1 MKIAVCMSGS
11 LRQFKTCYPNLK
23 DSLFGLEGIEYD
35 FFLSSWD
42 SKIRHQKV
50 DFKDEGSF
58 QEALDLYKPKKY
70 NYEIYDKEK
79 RKEIYELSGLSK
91 VDMKQF
97 RGSKMNNY
105 IGQLYNIYQANKL
118 KSEYEKEKGF
128 KYDLSMR
135 MRYDGWVFRGALTK
149 EAIININEGEIAVT
163 SLGWVTNTNK
173 NTNKPWRQGP
183 DDKFAIGKS
192 HEMDIYSSM
201 FVNFEDILML
211 NIDKY
216 QSFPLIH
223 SCIGEICKRN
233 NIKITQVELGVSV
246 YYKIVGYDRNMESDQ
261 IKNIVGAIDA
271 EKIHLRKK

>member
-1 MKIAVCMSGS
+1 MK
-11 LRQFKTCYPNLK
+11 KK
-23 DSLFGLEGIEYD
+23 
-35 FFLSSWD
+35 
-42 SKIRHQKV
+42 KV
-50 DFKDEGSF
+50 
-58 QEALDLYKPKKY
+58 L
-70 NYEIYDKEK
+70 
-79 RKEIYELSGLSK
+79 
-91 VDMKQF
+91 
-97 RGSKMNNY
+97 
-105 IGQLYNIYQANKL
+105 
-118 KSEYEKEKGF
+118 
-128 KYDLSMR
+128 
-135 MRYDGWVFRGALTK
+135 
-149 EAIININEGEIAVT
+149 NINEGEIAVT

-271 EKIHLRKK
+271 EKIHLRKNRKK